1 MYVAYVRV
9 QEKHTR
15 AQSLQSVINIKHTS
29 FGEHV
34 DLAEALSDQFPSAN
48 SKHVLSTVS

>member
-1 MYVAYVRV
+1 MYMAYVRV
-9 QEKHTR
+9 QENTR
-15 AQSLQSVINIKHTS
+15 AQTLQSVINIKHTS

-48 SKHVLSTVS
+48 GKHVLSTVS